1 MHRFLTDKKTSIIK
15 QKRIEHM
22 YRQENATIMSLYAI
36 SPVHAGSGSSMGVV
50 DLPIQRE
57 RHTNWPH
64 IQASGV
70 KGAMRHHFEQFKFN
84 ITDFDQQNQLDQ
96 ITEKIFGT
104 DQYGDEGTL
113 PGAIAVSDAKL
124 AAFPIRS
131 SKSPFVWITCPAVL
145 KRMVMDL
152 TLTGRHPDPDMT
164 FPIPEQGEAI
174 VIAGRTAMK
183 PGNEL
188 LLEDYQVVVSETE
201 FTPPD
206 ALVPFFKMADR
217 LLLVSDDVFNY
228 GVSHCTEIRT
238 QIKIDDKTGT
248 TVDGSL
254 RYEEVL
260 PADSL
265 MYVVLFYGPTR
276 DADTTIPAEML
287 VKYLKEDVI
296 KSHIQIGGD
305 ETLGYGLFQ
314 IVWM

>member
-1 MHRFLTDKKTSIIK
+1 
-15 QKRIEHM
+15 M

-64 IQASGV
+64 IQSSGV
-70 KGAMRHHFEQFKFN
+70 KGAMRHHFEKFKSN
-84 ITDFDQQNQLDQ
+84 IPNPDYQAQLEQ

-104 DQYGDEGTL
+104 DQYGDDGTL

-152 TLTGRHPDPDMT
+152 ALTGRSQDPDLIVPM
-164 FPIPEQGEAI
+164 PKQGEAI
-174 VIAGRTAMK
+174 VIAGGAAMK
-183 PGNEL
+183 PGNDI
-188 LLEDYQVVVSETE
+188 LLEDYQVVVSEVD
-201 FTPPD
+201 FSLPD
-206 ALVPFFKMADR
+206 AVAPFFKKADR
-217 LLLVSDDVFNY
+217 LLLISDDVFNY

-265 MYVVLFYGPTR
+265 MYVVLFYGSTR
-276 DADTTIPAEML
+276 DADTTIPADML
-287 VKYLKEDVI
+287 ITYLKDDVI

-314 IVWM
+314 IAWI